1 MLLQVDRNASA
12 IMKSDLQRINDELVY
27 LRNQISDLSSESSS
41 SSSTSSSGAGISN
54 ADLQTILNKIQNNA
68 NNLADIAEKISKLQ
82 LFSDDLKI
90 QIDNNNL
97 INLIGLEK

>member
-1 MLLQVDRNASA
+1 MLLQIDRDTSA
-12 IMKSDLQRINDELVY
+12 TMQADLHRINDELVY
-27 LRNQISDLSSESSS
+27 LRGQISNLSSGSSS
-41 SSSTSSSGAGISN
+41 SSSISSSGAGISN
-54 ADLQTILNKIQNNA
+54 ADLQTILNKIQNNV